1 MKLLKLLG
9 FGLLTVAILSLL
21 TSCGPA
27 SIIDEPTKDD
37 AAIQVDVGK
46 NTAAKDAKGKLAFS
60 PALSNGVLVPTGPE
74 VGALF
79 LLASSAGIFA
89 ATRRKK
95 L

>member
-9 FGLLTVAILSLL
+9 FGLLTVAILSIL

-27 SIIDEPTKDD
+27 SIIDEPVKDD
-37 AAIQVDVGK
+37 KTIQVDVGK
-46 NTAAKDAKGKLAFS
+46 NAASKDTQGELAFN
-60 PALSNGVLVPTGPE
+60 PALSSGVLVPTGPE